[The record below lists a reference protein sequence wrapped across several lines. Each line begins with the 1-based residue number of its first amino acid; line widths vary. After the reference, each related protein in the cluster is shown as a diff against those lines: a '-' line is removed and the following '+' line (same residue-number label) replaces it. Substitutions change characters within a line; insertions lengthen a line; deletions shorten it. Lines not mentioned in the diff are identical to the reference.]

1 MNCAVSAPFPRFY
14 RVRVLL
20 LERVDEIGDGVA
32 LRIGPETLLVVLDV
46 RGGLGFELI
55 HDVLG
60 GHAVGNDHNVQ
71 DFVEHVRGLEA
82 LAEQILRAHLGITRE
97 ENKEAYDGE
106 ELQGGHGEV
115 LVLQRGVGRAER
127 GEQFPDGRREGLE
140 VGNEELGVE
149 FHAAMHSERGNV
161 ETWCRN

>member
-20 LERVDEIGDGVA
+20 LERVDEVGDGVA
-32 LRIGPETLLVVLDV
+32 LRIGPEALLVVLDV

-82 LAEQILRAHLGITRE
+82 LAEQILRAHLEITRE
-97 ENKEAYDGE
+97 EKKKRTMEKNCRADTARYWYFS
-106 ELQGGHGEV
+106 EV
-115 LVLQRGVGRAER
+115 SAE
-127 GEQFPDGRREGLE
+127 PSE
-140 VGNEELGVE
+140 VSNFQMAVE
-149 FHAAMHSERGNV
+149 KD
-161 ETWCRN
+161 WK